1 MKWKINKAKD
11 NIWYLKRGMDR
22 IICESSYNHWIINGF
37 INDKDVNMELGIDS
51 LCLDRLVNNLNKLK

>member
-1 MKWKINKAKD
+1 MRKQEE
-11 NIWYLKRGMDR
+11 LF
-22 IICESSYNHWIINGF
+22 NHLVINGI